1 MGIGTMTRKE
11 KATIF
16 VSSTYLTK
24 SSLMP
29 QLEGLEEVHFDVELI
44 QFIQVRDML
53 GDGRL
58 IKRRVVD
65 GKGR

>member
-1 MGIGTMTRKE
+1 
-11 KATIF
+11 
-16 VSSTYLTK
+16 
-24 SSLMP
+24 MP